1 MDQTTENRFPRVI
14 LASASPRRLDLLR
27 QVGIEPEIEP
37 SHVEEVITSTVPDQ
51 VVMELS
57 RQKAE
62 DIAALHTGEDAV
74 VIGADT
80 VVAYDGKILGKPKDE
95 ADAVRM
101 IRSFQGKVHQVYTG
115 VTLVFCGKAAENAAE
130 QWKTITF
137 AEKTE
142 VFVCSMTE
150 QQIED
155 YVKTGE
161 PMDKAGA
168 YGIQGRFA
176 VWVKGISG
184 DYNNV
189 VGLPLGRVCRELLG
203 ISRQENISGIH
214 TRMTPGDAMIK
225 KKDFLK
231 EYNIEKETLKKTG
244 MKWEELNSIYDSYCR
259 LEPQLKKIGKDFVND
274 YLYDIEKAGIHSYRY
289 RTKKAGHL
297 LEKIIRK
304 KSEQP
309 DQYKYINRKNYY
321 KYMTDLI
328 GIRVFFLYRE
338 DWIYFH
344 NYITSV
350 FENDPANYIEDR
362 ILDFDDDPEHYYIA
376 ERPKVYRR
384 TGDTRIYDKKLIDI
398 KSDGIYRSL
407 HYIIKYKGYYVEIQ
421 GRTLFEEG
429 WSEIDHDIV
438 YPYYQDDEMLSDFST
453 LLNRL
458 AGMADE
464 MSSYFRRIKQQRQE
478 QLEKEQAEKEAQ
490 KRMEKEEQKKME
502 FTS

>member
-62 DIAALHTGEDAV
+62 DIAALHTGEDDI

-203 ISRQENISGIH
+203 ISRQEN
-214 TRMTPGDAMIK
+214 
-225 KKDFLK
+225 
-231 EYNIEKETLKKTG
+231 
-244 MKWEELNSIYDSYCR
+244 
-259 LEPQLKKIGKDFVND
+259 V
-274 YLYDIEKAGIHSYRY
+274 
-289 RTKKAGHL
+289 
-297 LEKIIRK
+297 
-304 KSEQP
+304 
-309 DQYKYINRKNYY
+309 
-321 KYMTDLI
+321 
-328 GIRVFFLYRE
+328 
-338 DWIYFH
+338 
-344 NYITSV
+344 
-350 FENDPANYIEDR
+350 
-362 ILDFDDDPEHYYIA
+362 
-376 ERPKVYRR
+376 
-384 TGDTRIYDKKLIDI
+384 
-398 KSDGIYRSL
+398 
-407 HYIIKYKGYYVEIQ
+407 
-421 GRTLFEEG
+421 
-429 WSEIDHDIV
+429 
-438 YPYYQDDEMLSDFST
+438 
-453 LLNRL
+453 
-458 AGMADE
+458 
-464 MSSYFRRIKQQRQE
+464 
-478 QLEKEQAEKEAQ
+478 
-490 KRMEKEEQKKME
+490 
-502 FTS
+502 

>member
-62 DIAALHTGEDAV
+62 DIAALHTGEDAI

-95 ADAVRM
+95 ADAIRM

-142 VFVCSMTE
+142 VFVSSMTE

-203 ISRQENISGIH
+203 ISRQEN
-214 TRMTPGDAMIK
+214 
-225 KKDFLK
+225 
-231 EYNIEKETLKKTG
+231 
-244 MKWEELNSIYDSYCR
+244 
-259 LEPQLKKIGKDFVND
+259 V
-274 YLYDIEKAGIHSYRY
+274 
-289 RTKKAGHL
+289 
-297 LEKIIRK
+297 
-304 KSEQP
+304 
-309 DQYKYINRKNYY
+309 
-321 KYMTDLI
+321 
-328 GIRVFFLYRE
+328 
-338 DWIYFH
+338 
-344 NYITSV
+344 
-350 FENDPANYIEDR
+350 
-362 ILDFDDDPEHYYIA
+362 
-376 ERPKVYRR
+376 
-384 TGDTRIYDKKLIDI
+384 
-398 KSDGIYRSL
+398 
-407 HYIIKYKGYYVEIQ
+407 
-421 GRTLFEEG
+421 
-429 WSEIDHDIV
+429 
-438 YPYYQDDEMLSDFST
+438 
-453 LLNRL
+453 
-458 AGMADE
+458 
-464 MSSYFRRIKQQRQE
+464 
-478 QLEKEQAEKEAQ
+478 
-490 KRMEKEEQKKME
+490 
-502 FTS
+502 

>member
-27 QVGIEPEIEP
+27 QVGIDPEIEP

-62 DIAALHTGEDAV
+62 DIAALHTGEDAI

-95 ADAVRM
+95 ADAIRM

-203 ISRQENISGIH
+203 ISRQEN
-214 TRMTPGDAMIK
+214 
-225 KKDFLK
+225 
-231 EYNIEKETLKKTG
+231 
-244 MKWEELNSIYDSYCR
+244 
-259 LEPQLKKIGKDFVND
+259 V
-274 YLYDIEKAGIHSYRY
+274 
-289 RTKKAGHL
+289 
-297 LEKIIRK
+297 
-304 KSEQP
+304 
-309 DQYKYINRKNYY
+309 
-321 KYMTDLI
+321 
-328 GIRVFFLYRE
+328 
-338 DWIYFH
+338 
-344 NYITSV
+344 
-350 FENDPANYIEDR
+350 
-362 ILDFDDDPEHYYIA
+362 
-376 ERPKVYRR
+376 
-384 TGDTRIYDKKLIDI
+384 
-398 KSDGIYRSL
+398 
-407 HYIIKYKGYYVEIQ
+407 
-421 GRTLFEEG
+421 
-429 WSEIDHDIV
+429 
-438 YPYYQDDEMLSDFST
+438 
-453 LLNRL
+453 
-458 AGMADE
+458 
-464 MSSYFRRIKQQRQE
+464 
-478 QLEKEQAEKEAQ
+478 
-490 KRMEKEEQKKME
+490 
-502 FTS
+502 